1 MLPVFRS
8 TCGNNIHY
16 ADTLICNRVYYIVMP
31 KWHMQIYRESAS
43 CQLLNYLMNRRN
55 DAHTTI
61 HTYMYMQRLY
71 SVVARLPIGCAIFA
85 QFDLKCQ
92 LTHGLQS
99 LEELNDLPP
108 FSPAEEVII
117 HHHQIVVS
125 SAEEEVIYHHHQN
138 NSFFLFLQC
147 FNFIFDLASNT
158 FISKFQSISQYNFL
172 NTNLY
177 EKVQISC
184 TRFFRQ

>member
-16 ADTLICNRVYYIVMP
+16 ADTLICNRFYYIVMP

-55 DAHTTI
+55 DAHTPI
-61 HTYMYMQRLY
+61 HTHMYMQRLY

-108 FSPAEEVII
+108 FSHAEEVII

-138 NSFFLFLQC
+138 NSFFLFCNVSTSSLILC
-147 FNFIFDLASNT
+147 FQHFHFEIPIH
-158 FISKFQSISQYNFL
+158 IS
-172 NTNLY
+172 
-177 EKVQISC
+177 VQLSKHKSV
-184 TRFFRQ
+184 RKGAN